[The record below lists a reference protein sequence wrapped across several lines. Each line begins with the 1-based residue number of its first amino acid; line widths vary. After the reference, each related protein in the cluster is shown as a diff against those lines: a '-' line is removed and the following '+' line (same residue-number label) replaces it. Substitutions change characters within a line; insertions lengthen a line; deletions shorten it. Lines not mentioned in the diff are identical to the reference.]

1 MIRPFFVLALVVATL
16 SGCAGDPVR
25 PPSCPACPACPAEAP
40 AKPAEKPLQPAAWPD
55 LPGWEADDLRPAFE
69 SFRASCA
76 VLEKRPLWTAT
87 CAAAREAGVTRA
99 ETAESLRAWFEAWF
113 RPWALVNPDGSREGL
128 VTGYYEPVLKG
139 SRTRQPAYLNPVFG
153 PPSDM
158 VVVDL
163 AELYPELKHM
173 RLRGR
178 IEGRRLI
185 PYFSRAQWSD
195 LAVQEPARLPDALLW
210 IDDPLDLF
218 FMQIQGSGQVQLDDG
233 TRVRLGYADQNGH
246 PYRSIGKRLVE
257 QGEMKAHESSMQ
269 NIKAWAWA
277 HPQRV
282 QELLNANPSLV
293 FFRELP
299 AEGIGPPGAL
309 GVPLT
314 PERSI
319 AADPRHLTLGAP
331 VFLATTWPNGN
342 DGKPL
347 KKLAGPPQEFLGP
360 LGGGRGEAAPSGG
373 ALNRLMLAQ
382 DTGGAIRG
390 VVRADF
396 YWGSGPEA
404 GAQAGKMRQKGQ
416 MWILMPRAYAPN

>member
-1 MIRPFFVLALVVATL
+1 MRSTVTSFLPVLFALLL
-16 SGCAGDPVR
+16 SGCAGEIARPCPPAPTEKPAL
-25 PPSCPACPACPAEAP
+25 PPSP
-40 AKPAEKPLQPAAWPD
+40 PLQPAAWSD
-55 LPGWEADDLRPAFE
+55 LPGWEEDDPRPAFE

-76 VLEKRPLWTAT
+76 VLERRDLWKAA
-87 CAAAREAGVTRA
+87 CAAAREATA
-99 ETAESLRAWFEAWF
+99 ETAESARAWFEAQF
-113 RPWALVNPDGSREGL
+113 RPWALVNPDGGREGL
-128 VTGYYEPVLKG
+128 ITGYFEPVLKG
-139 SRTRQPAYLNPVFG
+139 SRTRQPTYSNPVFG
-153 PPSDM
+153 PPADM

-195 LAVQEPARLPDALLW
+195 LAEQEPARLLDALLW

-246 PYRSIGKRLVE
+246 PYRSIGRWLVDR
-257 QGEMKAHESSMQ
+257 GEMKAHEASMQ
-269 NIKAWAWA
+269 NIKAWARKN
-277 HPQRV
+277 PQRV

-299 AEGIGPPGAL
+299 AEGAGPPGAL
-309 GVPLT
+309 GVPLQ
-314 PERSI
+314 PARSI
-319 AADPRHLTLGAP
+319 AVDPRHLTLGAP
-331 VFLATTWPNGN
+331 VFLATTWPN
-342 DGKPL
+342 DSKP
-347 KKLAGPPQEFLGP
+347 
-360 LGGGRGEAAPSGG
+360 
-373 ALNRLMLAQ
+373 LNRLMLAQ

-396 YWGSGPEA
+396 YWGSGAEA
-404 GAQAGKMRQKGQ
+404 GAPAGRMRQKGQ
-416 MWILMPRAYAPN
+416 MWALMPRAWAPAERPAP